1 MLRVDITCV
10 LLAVRLLVVL
20 GAPPSGEEPDG
31 LLVRP
36 RAAVWRFE
44 RLNPLAQRGSQ
55 EILQQA
61 KLAQRRF
68 ERLRRQ
74 HLPALDTRDIGCQER
89 IGWHCLHFPSGWV
102 AFAEAP
108 MVRQAREELIDTLAA
123 AADCLPGD
131 EWILGQRV
139 RYLVEAARPAEA
151 LALARECRIARSW
164 SCTALA
170 GYAWHVMEDFRRA
183 DSAFADALR
192 AMPEEERHR
201 WTDISVF
208 LDGEA
213 RDIYLASSEQ
223 QRDSLERR
231 FWWLADPLYMTPGN
245 DRRTEQSAR
254 NVLARLYADAA
265 AGFSSTES
273 ADVQQIILRHGLPA
287 GWIETRASQYIS
299 RILSVYAPHCRRFVP
314 HPHFLLDPA
323 AIQPREWIRRSSAPS
338 ATYAP
343 AYVSSFT
350 PLEHQV
356 AVFQR
361 GDSAVIVGAYDQ
373 SADWTW
379 LDDLVE
385 AALILTPDESSAPV
399 VRRKRQ
405 RGPRGVL
412 IVTVEAKPTLLSL
425 ELRSLI
431 VGRAARVR
439 YGLRLGPRDPLR
451 LAASSLLVLSQPD
464 TLPTSLLRAVSHAR
478 GSLRAR
484 PAERLGLYW
493 EVYGLGPDRVMLS
506 VSVAMYKIGEGE
518 LGQLED
524 IEFEDEP
531 QINVEWQEIVPA
543 RTHIWSRATALD
555 LPPDLSPGLYV
566 LYLTVSTFGREPLHE
581 ARALYVEP

>member
-1 MLRVDITCV
+1 MLRVDITYV
-10 LLAVRLLVVL
+10 LLAVRFLAVLV
-20 GAPPSGEEPDG
+20 ARPSREEPDG
-31 LLVRP
+31 LPVRP
-36 RAAVWRFE
+36 RAPVWQFE
-44 RLNPLAQRGSQ
+44 RLITLAQRDSQ
-55 EILQQA
+55 EILRQA
-61 KLAQRRF
+61 KLAQQRF

-74 HLPALDTRDIGCQER
+74 QLAKLSTRDIGCHER
-89 IGWHCLHFPSGWV
+89 IGWYCLYFPRAWV
-102 AFAEAP
+102 SLGEAP
-108 MVRQAREELIDTLAA
+108 VVRQAREELIDTLAA
-123 AADCLPGD
+123 AAHSLPGD

-139 RYLVEAARPAEA
+139 RYLVEVARPAEA
-151 LALARECRIARSW
+151 LALARNCRIARSW

-170 GYAWHVMEDFRRA
+170 GYAWHVMEDFRCA

-192 AMPEEERHR
+192 AMPEEERR
-201 WTDISVF
+201 DWTDISVF

-213 RDIYLASSEQ
+213 RDIYLASSDQ

-231 FWWLADPLYMTPGN
+231 FWWLADPLYTTPGN
-245 DRRTEQSAR
+245 DRRTEQFAR
-254 NVLARLYADAA
+254 NVLARLYGDGAA
-265 AGFSSTES
+265 EFFTTES
-273 ADVQQIILRHGLPA
+273 PDVQQIILRHGLPA
-287 GWIETRASQYIS
+287 GWIKTQYPVTS
-299 RILSVYAPHCRRFVP
+299 RILVYAPHSRRFVP

-323 AIQPREWIRRSSAPS
+323 AIQPREWIRPSSAPS

-343 AYVSSFT
+343 TYVSSFT

-373 SADWTW
+373 SVDWTW
-379 LDDLVE
+379 LDELVE
-385 AALILTPDESSAPV
+385 AALILRPDELSAPV
-399 VRRKRQ
+399 VRSKRQ

-412 IVTVEAKPTLLSL
+412 IVTVEAKPKLLSF

-439 YGLRLGPRDPLR
+439 YGLRLGARDPLR
-451 LAASSLLVLSQPD
+451 LAASSLLVLSRPD

-493 EVYGLGPDRVMLS
+493 EVYGLGPQTEALW

-518 LGQLED
+518 PGQLED

-543 RTHIWSRATALD
+543 RTHISSRATALE
-555 LPPDLSPGLYV
+555 LPPDLLPGLYV
-566 LYLTVSTFGREPLHE
+566 LYLTVSTFGREPLHQ